1 MAIISTPARRVKAT
15 RRTAR
20 TAAPFGQGLYPKRT
34 RFEPSDEDRRWA
46 AEVFG
51 ADADWDVRMAEGA
64 EPEPDWD
71 MLAGEAASLDAMC
84 ALTPPAAGICKKCGE
99 PSEALSWGMCPDCYD
114 DAATD
119 AAIAC
124 QNRRAMGQFRVF

>member
-1 MAIISTPARRVKAT
+1 MITPIARRVKPT

-20 TAAPFGQGLYPKRT
+20 PAAPFGAGILPRPT
-34 RFEPSDEDRRWA
+34 RFQPTDEDRA
-46 AEVFG
+46 AAVLMF
-51 ADADWDVRMAEGA
+51 ADDADWDVRLADAEQ
-64 EPEPDWD
+64 PEPDYD
-71 MLAGEAASLDAMC
+71 MLAGEAATLDAMC
-84 ALTPPAAGICKKCGE
+84 ALTPPPAGLCKTCGE

-124 QNRRAMGQFRVF
+124 VNSLHGLGRRVF